1 MDASASPDT
10 SGILCCEVCGKY
22 GLPQEFSA
30 SGRFCSLSCV
40 GVYTG
45 RRNKGREYVRHA
57 KTVDGKIVKRKKKDK
72 GKKPALSAKSGS
84 PRDHVSTNRRARRC
98 SINYAHANTRPIV
111 LDTFQHRVFGSFW
124 QLLDN
129 VWKVS
134 SLLLSCYHKC
144 SPTMLHKFKQDRS
157 AKMLN
162 L

>member
-1 MDASASPDT
+1 MEAMASPDT

-72 GKKPALSAKSGS
+72 GKKLGVSPNKDV
-84 PRDHVSTNRRARRC
+84 PRDQVREEGKTDNIKIERFST
-98 SINYAHANTRPIV
+98 
-111 LDTFQHRVFGSFW
+111 
-124 QLLDN
+124 
-129 VWKVS
+129 KVR
-134 SLLLSCYHKC
+134 K
-144 SPTMLHKFKQDRS
+144 PK
-157 AKMLN
+157 AK
-162 L
+162 